1 MAYAYDFSD
10 KKEIKYLNGIIKT
23 MDYLLGCNPN
33 VQCYVTGYGSNPLE
47 NPHHRF
53 WAYQTDNTFPKA
65 PGGCISGGP
74 NSELQDPWVKGSG
87 WKPGSRP
94 AQKCFMDNIES
105 WSTNEIA
112 INWNSSF
119 AWLTSYLD
127 TNAEIGSDPIIK
139 VKYGDING
147 DGKVNST
154 DLLLMRKYIVGI
166 SKTFNNE
173 NGFVAADVDGD
184 KSITVLDYDKLNK
197 FILGKI
203 SEFPIEN

>member
-1 MAYAYDFSD
+1 
-10 KKEIKYLNGIIKT
+10 
-23 MDYLLGCNPN
+23 
-33 VQCYVTGYGSNPLE
+33 
-47 NPHHRF
+47 
-53 WAYQTDNTFPKA
+53 
-65 PGGCISGGP
+65 
-74 NSELQDPWVKGSG
+74 
-87 WKPGSRP
+87 
-94 AQKCFMDNIES
+94 MDNIES